1 MCWWNVIR
9 IYFNFHIFTNI
20 FFELGNY
27 SIRSLGTPLLN
38 AAVYDA
44 TKKIPNPDQ
53 EDATTKTVF
62 DKWLSSFPNVNDN
75 LPRYF
80 LSRQLLT
87 QSLKFSYL
95 RVSRLECTVS
105 FLCLSEFLTWVLEAI
120 THRLSNKLAYHVLI
134 YGTHTT
140 RWDVFRLLR

>member
-9 IYFNFHIFTNI
+9 IYFNVHIFTNI

-87 QSLKFSYL
+87 QSLKFFICGSQDLNVRYL
-95 RVSRLECTVS
+95 SFAFQNFWHGFWKRLRTVYQTS
-105 FLCLSEFLTWVLEAI
+105 WPTMSWYTVHIQLGEMFSDF
-120 THRLSNKLAYHVLI
+120 
-134 YGTHTT
+134 
-140 RWDVFRLLR
+140 